1 MKLEEALDLCYRG
14 KKNVAKA
21 AEEVE
26 IPFIE
31 MLIRRD
37 FITSVL
43 DAQGKREQQMAAIGA
58 CVSSMTMPAHEYT
71 AVLGS
76 DIDAT
81 AAVAATASTE

>member
-31 MLIRRD
+31 MKLLLTAYILERP
-37 FITSVL
+37 INGHSWEEEL
-43 DAQGKREQQMAAIGA
+43 E
-58 CVSSMTMPAHEYT
+58 VSWPYC
-71 AVLGS
+71 
-76 DIDAT
+76 
-81 AAVAATASTE
+81 

>member
-31 MLIRRD
+31 MKRLLTAYILERP
-37 FITSVL
+37 V
-43 DAQGKREQQMAAIGA
+43 QGDSWK
-58 CVSSMTMPAHEYT
+58 
-71 AVLGS
+71 
-76 DIDAT
+76 D
-81 AAVAATASTE
+81 